1 LKKYRVLEFSPMV
14 CSSSKVPIYWFGEGG
29 GLYAESNYLGGIIES
44 QIIMTPSPA
53 LPLKG
58 KGDQPH

>member
-1 LKKYRVLEFSPMV
+1 
-14 CSSSKVPIYWFGEGG
+14 
-29 GLYAESNYLGGIIES
+29 
-44 QIIMTPSPA
+44 MTPSPA